1 MSELV
6 FIRAFTGRLEAEQAQ
21 AYLVGQGI
29 DAMVMADDGGGMY
42 AGLSL
47 GRKGVRLLVRNEDA
61 DRARE
66 ALEPGVVVDPMPA
79 AAPGA
84 GPDAVP
90 APLVAA
96 ETAVRYFDNGNNC
109 AESVLRS
116 FAADSGLEA
125 EVVRLATGFGGGMG
139 RAGDVCGALSGA
151 VMALGLR
158 FGRLDG
164 DDEAA
169 KERCYAATA
178 ELRQRF
184 RATCGAMD
192 CRDLTGLDLSTAE
205 GRRLAEERD
214 THTTVCRSCVREAA
228 QIVAA
233 IMARA

>member
-6 FIRAFTGRLEAEQAQ
+6 FIRAFAGRLEAEQAQ
-21 AYLVGQGI
+21 AYLGGQGI

-47 GRKGVRLLVRNEDA
+47 GRKGVRLLVRDEDA

-66 ALEPGVVVDPMPA
+66 ALEPGVVVDPMVA
-79 AAPGA
+79 ASPGA
-84 GPDAVP
+84 GPEAAP

-96 ETAVRYFDNGNNC
+96 ETAARYFDEGNNC
-109 AESVLRS
+109 AEAVLRT

-158 FGRLDG
+158 FGRLEG

-178 ELRQRF
+178 ELRERF
-184 RATCGAMD
+184 RAACGAVD
-192 CRDLTGLDLSTAE
+192 CRDLTGLELSTEE

-214 THTTVCRSCVREAA
+214 IHATVCRNCVREAA
-228 QIVAA
+228 QIAA
-233 IMARA
+233 SVHHP